1 MKYVLLVGA
10 GFSCNWGGWNATEV
24 NDFLPTVPALRAD
37 RHVAQILTRTA
48 GTGGFEEALAEIE
61 DDYDRSPTPEN
72 RAHLDVL
79 QSAIT
84 MMFLTME
91 TAFKQRPSW
100 DFCNLTQFKTAHFLS
115 GFDAIFSLNQ
125 DLLPERHYHD
135 LDLALNQPKK
145 WYGWRRPGIQVF
157 PDPSLTTNEP
167 DKVTW
172 TPRPPPFVIEPS
184 HQPYFKL
191 HGAWNWRSADK
202 RQMLVMGGNKAASI
216 NKHSSSMSSASWR
229 MPEKT
234 RRHTVRLTRY
244 GSKFRSS
251 ANMIKRRR
259 YSRIRLCA
267 LQRSRST
274 SGFNEFSGTDRK
286 PSMQIRSASN
296 TRSFRSS
303 PTPME
308 YSALPRIARHISDA
322 ATFLVENPIGLKNRK
337 KRLRSSNSSPC
348 KVCCSTLASPLSNR
362 GRSTSR

>member
-37 RHVAQILTRTA
+37 RHVTQVLSHIA

-61 DDYDRSPTPEN
+61 DEYDRSPTSEN
-72 RAHLDVL
+72 RAHLDIL

-84 MMFLTME
+84 TMFLTME

-100 DFCNLTQFKTAHFLS
+100 DFCNLKQFKTAHFLS

-145 WYGWRRPGIQVF
+145 WYGWRRPGIQVL

-172 TPRPPPFVIEPS
+172 TPRPPPFVLEPS

-216 NKHSSSMSSASWR
+216 NKHPLLTWYHQQFESYMSEPDSRLMVIGYGFADPHINQTIERAADANPR
-229 MPEKT
+229 MLLF
-234 RRHTVRLTRY
+234 LTDPR
-244 GSKFRSS
+244 GR
-251 ANMIKRRR
+251 AILPKRIAEIDNAGV
-259 YSRIRLCA
+259 S
-267 LQRSRST
+267 
-274 SGFNEFSGTDRK
+274 RK
-286 PSMQIRSASN
+286 P
-296 TRSFRSS
+296 
-303 PTPME
+303 
-308 YSALPRIARHISDA
+308 
-322 ATFLVENPIGLKNRK
+322 
-337 KRLRSSNSSPC
+337 LRE
-348 KVCCSTLASPLSNR
+348 TLAGDEAERLKLM
-362 GRSTSR
+362 TFFT